1 MFRSN
6 LFVKFYFQI
15 EKELFSFVLTQHRLA
30 VSLYVNPLWTLFVD
44 LICYFVYAYST
55 GMQRKRHVPVQFI
68 SLYPPTLCVRWRA
81 RLYFWRGWGRG
92 SLCKWDNFIS
102 AFDKSMNRWISLFM
116 STLLRIGL
124 YTNSYT
130 LTYKIMIFVNR
141 KFDFILLLIRIA
153 NRLEF
158 QQIRIGLSLY
168 MIERINQWN
177 NACSHPIL

>member
-1 MFRSN
+1 
-6 LFVKFYFQI
+6 
-15 EKELFSFVLTQHRLA
+15 
-30 VSLYVNPLWTLFVD
+30 
-44 LICYFVYAYST
+44 
-55 GMQRKRHVPVQFI
+55 
-68 SLYPPTLCVRWRA
+68 
-81 RLYFWRGWGRG
+81 
-92 SLCKWDNFIS
+92 
-102 AFDKSMNRWISLFM
+102 M

-168 MIERINQWN
+168 MIERINQ
-177 NACSHPIL
+177 